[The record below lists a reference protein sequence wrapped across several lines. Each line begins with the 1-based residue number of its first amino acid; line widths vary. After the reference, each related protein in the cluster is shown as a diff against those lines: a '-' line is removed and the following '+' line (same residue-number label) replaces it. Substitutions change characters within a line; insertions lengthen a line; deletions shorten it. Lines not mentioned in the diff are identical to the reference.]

1 MMMTRNHMTREQ
13 REYQLSR
20 NCMLNTLIVYRSEH
34 FSSCDSLV
42 DRSVTDESND
52 DDVSEASLDKSKC
65 RMFHLLQSN

>member
-1 MMMTRNHMTREQ
+1 
-13 REYQLSR
+13 
-20 NCMLNTLIVYRSEH
+20 MLNTLIVYRSEH

-65 RMFHLLQSN
+65 RMFHLLKSN